1 MSVRRRRRHEEP
13 EEHEN
18 EERWMASYMDMV
30 TVLMCMFI
38 VLFAMST
45 VDAKKFEQLKDSL
58 ATGFGQV
65 KSQKVDTAKG
75 VVVPPK
81 HVDESGKSTDFALA
95 QQEVQSLQHLKDLI
109 EAALTRDGLQD
120 AVELKI
126 DSRGLTIGLVG
137 NSTFF
142 DSNRAELSPRAVLV
156 LNDIGPVLAPESYAV
171 SVEGHADLRQ
181 PGAPYPTNWELS
193 AGRATSVLR
202 HLVEVNGF
210 PQSRIAAVS
219 FGSARPV
226 DGHTSTTDSDLAL
239 NRRVDV
245 VVLSAQPEDVRSL
258 IPQALNAPGA
268 VPGAAPVPAAPS
280 AAG

>member
-1 MSVRRRRRHEEP
+1 MAARRRRRAEEP

-65 KSQKVDTAKG
+65 KTQKIDTAKG

-95 QQEVQSLQHLKDLI
+95 QQEAQDLQRLKDRI
-109 EAALTRDGLQD
+109 QAALTHDGLQD

-126 DSRGLTIGLVG
+126 DERGLTIGLVG

-142 DSNRAELSPRAVLV
+142 DSNRAELSPRAVAV
-156 LNDIGPVLAPESYAV
+156 LDDIGPILAPAPYGV

-210 PQSRIAAVS
+210 PQGRIAAVS

-226 DGHTSTTDSDLAL
+226 DGYTGTTDVDLAQ

-245 VVLSAQPEDVRSL
+245 VVLSAQSEDVRRL
-258 IPQALNAPGA
+258 IPQALSTTA
-268 VPGAAPVPAAPS
+268 PAA

>member
-1 MSVRRRRRHEEP
+1 MSVRRRKKHEEP

-65 KSQKVDTAKG
+65 KTQKIDTAKG

-95 QQEVQSLQHLKDLI
+95 QQEAQDLQRLKDRI
-109 EAALTRDGLQD
+109 QAALTHDGLQD

-126 DSRGLTIGLVG
+126 DERGLTIGLVG

-142 DSNRAELSPRAVLV
+142 DSNRAELSPRAVAV
-156 LNDIGPVLAPESYAV
+156 LDDIGPILAPAPYGV

-210 PQSRIAAVS
+210 PQGRIAAVS

-226 DGHTSTTDSDLAL
+226 DGYTGTTDVDLAQ

-245 VVLSAQPEDVRSL
+245 VVLSAQSEDVRRL
-258 IPQALNAPGA
+258 IPQALPTTA
-268 VPGAAPVPAAPS
+268 PAA

>member
-1 MSVRRRRRHEEP
+1 MSARRRKRHEEP

-65 KSQKVDTAKG
+65 KTQKVDTASG

-95 QQEVQSLQHLKDLI
+95 QQEAQNLQHLKDLI
-109 EAALTRDGLQD
+109 QAALTRDGLQD

-126 DSRGLTIGLVG
+126 DERGLTIGLVG

-142 DSNRAELSPRAVLV
+142 DSNRAELSPRAVSV
-156 LNDIGPVLAPESYAV
+156 LNDIGPVLAPEAYEV

-210 PQSRIAAVS
+210 PQERIAAVS

-226 DGHTSTTDSDLAL
+226 AGHTGTTDSDLAQ

-245 VVLSAQPEDVRSL
+245 VVLSSQPDAIRKL
-258 IPQALNAPGA
+258 IPQALQSPAPTTA
-268 VPGAAPVPAAPS
+268 PAAS
-280 AAG
+280 R

>member
-1 MSVRRRRRHEEP
+1 MAARRRKHEPE

-45 VDAKKFEQLKDSL
+45 VDAKKFEQLKNSL

-65 KSQKVDTAKG
+65 ESQKVDTASG
-75 VVVPPK
+75 VVVPPA
-81 HVDESGKSTDFALA
+81 HVKEEGKTTDFALA
-95 QQEVQSLQHLKDLI
+95 QQEAQNLKRLKDQI
-109 EAALTRDGLQD
+109 QAALTRDGLQD
-120 AVELKI
+120 AVQLRI
-126 DSRGLTIGLVG
+126 DERGLTIGLVG

-142 DSNRAELSPRAVLV
+142 DSNKADLTPAAVAV
-156 LNDIGPVLAPESYAV
+156 LNDIGPVLAPTPYQV

-202 HLVEVNGF
+202 HLVEANGF
-210 PQSRIAAVS
+210 PQQRIAAVS
-219 FGSARPV
+219 YGSARPIA
-226 DGHTSTTDSDLAL
+226 GATGTSDADFAQ

-245 VVLSAQPEDVRSL
+245 VVISAQSEDVRKL
-258 IPQALNAPGA
+258 IPQALNAPT
-268 VPGAAPVPAAPS
+268 APATSAPS
-280 AAG
+280 ADGGH

>member
-1 MSVRRRRRHEEP
+1 MSARRRKKHEEP

-65 KSQKVDTAKG
+65 KTQKVDTAKG

-81 HVDESGKSTDFALA
+81 HVDESGKSTEFALA
-95 QQEVQSLQHLKDLI
+95 QQEAQNLEHLKDQI
-109 EAALTRDGLQD
+109 QAALTRDGLQD

-142 DSNRAELSPRAVLV
+142 DSNRAELSARALAV
-156 LNDIGPVLAPESYAV
+156 LNDIGPVLAPASYDV

-210 PQSRIAAVS
+210 PQNRIAAVS

-226 DGHTSTTDSDLAL
+226 DGFTGTTDNDLAQ

-245 VVLSAQPEDVRSL
+245 VVLSAQPDDIRKL
-258 IPQALNAPGA
+258 IPQALQAPE
-268 VPGAAPVPAAPS
+268 PGTAPAS
-280 AAG
+280 AAEKG

>member
-1 MSVRRRRRHEEP
+1 MSARRRKKHEEP

-45 VDAKKFEQLKDSL
+45 VDAKKFEALKDSL

-65 KSQKVDTAKG
+65 KTQKVDTAKG

-95 QQEVQSLQHLKDLI
+95 QQEAQNLQHLKDQI
-109 EAALTRDGLQD
+109 QAALTRDGLQD

-126 DSRGLTIGLVG
+126 DARGLTIGLVG

-142 DSNRAELSPRAVLV
+142 DSNRAELSARAIGV
-156 LNDIGPVLAPESYAV
+156 LNDIGPVLAPASYDV

-202 HLVEVNGF
+202 HLVETNGF
-210 PQSRIAAVS
+210 PQNRIAAVS
-219 FGSARPV
+219 YGSARPV
-226 DGHTSTTDSDLAL
+226 DGFTGTTDNDLAQ

-245 VVLSAQPEDVRSL
+245 VVLSAQADEVRKL
-258 IPQALNAPGA
+258 IPQALQSPSPTTA
-268 VPGAAPVPAAPS
+268 PAA
-280 AAG
+280 AGKG

>member
-1 MSVRRRRRHEEP
+1 MSARRRRKHEEP

-45 VDAKKFEQLKDSL
+45 VDQKKFEELKNSL

-65 KSQKVDTAKG
+65 KTQKVDTASG
-75 VVVPPK
+75 VVVPPAQ
-81 HVDESGKSTDFALA
+81 VDQKGETTDLQLA
-95 QQEVQSLQHLKDLI
+95 QQEAQNLERIRDAIQ
-109 EAALTRDGLQD
+109 AALTRDGVQD
-120 AVELKI
+120 AVQMKI
-126 DSRGLTIGLVG
+126 DERGLTIGLVG
-137 NSTFF
+137 SSTFF
-142 DSNRAELSPRAVLV
+142 DSNHAELSATAVRV
-156 LNDIGPVLAPESYAV
+156 LDDIGPVIAPEAYQV

-202 HLVEVNGF
+202 HLVEADAF
-210 PQSRIAAVS
+210 PAERISAVS
-219 FGSARPV
+219 FGSARPLATAT
-226 DGHTSTTDSDLAL
+226 GTTDGDLAQ

-245 VVLSAQPEDVRSL
+245 VVLSSQPERIRAL
-258 IPQALNAPGA
+258 LPQALQAGTAPAG
-268 VPGAAPVPAAPS
+268 S
-280 AAG
+280 ATGG

>member
-1 MSVRRRRRHEEP
+1 MSVRRRKRHEEP

-45 VDAKKFEQLKDSL
+45 VDAKKFEALKNSL

-65 KSQKVDTAKG
+65 KTQKVDTASG
-75 VVVPPK
+75 VVVPPA
-81 HVDESGKSTDFALA
+81 HVNESGKTTDFALA
-95 QQEVQSLQHLKDLI
+95 QREAQDLKALKDRI
-109 EAALTRDGLQD
+109 QAALTRDGLQD
-120 AVELKI
+120 AVQLKI
-126 DSRGLTIGLVG
+126 DERGLTIGLVG

-142 DSNRAELSPRAVLV
+142 DSNRAELSGTAVAV
-156 LNDIGPVLAPESYAV
+156 LNDIGPVISGVANQV

-210 PQSRIAAVS
+210 PQERIVALS
-219 FGSARPV
+219 YGSARPV
-226 DGHTSTTDSDLAL
+226 AGHTGTSDGDLAQ

-245 VVLSAQPEDVRSL
+245 VVLSGQPDAVRAL
-258 IPQALNAPGA
+258 IPQALTAETT
-268 VPGAAPVPAAPS
+268 PAS
-280 AAG
+280 AG

>member
-1 MSVRRRRRHEEP
+1 MSARRRKRHEEP

-45 VDAKKFEQLKDSL
+45 VDAKKFEALKDSL

-65 KSQKVDTAKG
+65 KTQKVDTAKG
-75 VVVPPK
+75 VIVPPK

-95 QQEVQSLQHLKDLI
+95 QQEAQNLQHLKDQI
-109 EAALTRDGLQD
+109 QAALTHDGLQD
-120 AVELKI
+120 AVEMKI

-142 DSNRAELSPRAVLV
+142 DSNRAELSDRAIGV
-156 LNDIGPVLAPESYAV
+156 LNDIGPVLAPASYDV

-210 PQSRIAAVS
+210 PQNRIAAVS

-226 DGHTSTTDSDLAL
+226 DGYTGTSANDFAQ

-245 VVLSAQPEDVRSL
+245 VVLSAQADAIRKL
-258 IPQALNAPGA
+258 IPQALQSTAPEPTTA
-268 VPGAAPVPAAPS
+268 PAA
-280 AAG
+280 AG

>member
-1 MSVRRRRRHEEP
+1 MSARRRKRHEEP

-65 KSQKVDTAKG
+65 KTQKVDTASG

-81 HVDESGKSTDFALA
+81 HVDESGKSTEFALA
-95 QQEVQSLQHLKDLI
+95 QQEVQNLQHLRDQI
-109 EAALTRDGLQD
+109 QAALTRDGLQD
-120 AVELKI
+120 AVQLKI
-126 DSRGLTIGLVG
+126 DERGLTIGLVG

-142 DSNRAELSPRAVLV
+142 DSNRAELSARAVSV
-156 LNDIGPVLAPESYAV
+156 LNDIGPVLAPASYGV

-210 PQSRIAAVS
+210 PQGRIAAVS

-226 DGHTSTTDSDLAL
+226 DGFTGTTDNDLAQ

-245 VVLSAQPEDVRSL
+245 VVLSAQPEAVRKL
-258 IPQALNAPGA
+258 IPQASETPPASTAAVGA
-268 VPGAAPVPAAPS
+268 G
-280 AAG
+280 

>member
-1 MSVRRRRRHEEP
+1 
-13 EEHEN
+13 
-18 EERWMASYMDMV
+18 MASYMDMV

-65 KSQKVDTAKG
+65 KTQKVDTASG

-81 HVDESGKSTDFALA
+81 HVDESGKSTEFALA
-95 QQEVQSLQHLKDLI
+95 QQEVQNMQHLKDQI
-109 EAALTRDGLQD
+109 QAALTRDGLQD
-120 AVELKI
+120 AVQLKI
-126 DSRGLTIGLVG
+126 DERGLTIGLVG

-142 DSNRAELSPRAVLV
+142 DSNRAELSARAVAV
-156 LNDIGPVLAPESYAV
+156 LNDIGPVLAPASYGV

-210 PQSRIAAVS
+210 PQGRIAAVS

-226 DGHTSTTDSDLAL
+226 DGFTGTTDNDLAQ

-245 VVLSAQPEDVRSL
+245 VVLSAQPEEVRKL
-258 IPQALNAPGA
+258 IPQAAETPPASTAAVGA
-268 VPGAAPVPAAPS
+268 G
-280 AAG
+280 

>member
-1 MSVRRRRRHEEP
+1 MAARRRKKHEEP

-65 KSQKVDTAKG
+65 KTQKVDTAKG

-95 QQEVQSLQHLKDLI
+95 QQEAQNLKHLKDQI
-109 EAALTRDGLQD
+109 QAALTRDGLQD

-142 DSNRAELSPRAVLV
+142 DSNRAELSARALAV
-156 LNDIGPVLAPESYAV
+156 LNDIGPVLAPASYDV

-210 PQSRIAAVS
+210 PQNRIAAVS

-226 DGHTSTTDSDLAL
+226 DGFTGTTDNDLAQ

-245 VVLSAQPEDVRSL
+245 VVLSAQPDTIRKL
-258 IPQALNAPGA
+258 IPQALQSPEPGTAPA
-268 VPGAAPVPAAPS
+268 S
-280 AAG
+280 AAGNG

>member
-1 MSVRRRRRHEEP
+1 MSARRRKKHEEP

-65 KSQKVDTAKG
+65 KTQKVDTAKG

-81 HVDESGKSTDFALA
+81 HVDESGKSTEFALA
-95 QQEVQSLQHLKDLI
+95 QQEAQNLKHLKDQI
-109 EAALTRDGLQD
+109 QAALTRDGLQD

-142 DSNRAELSPRAVLV
+142 DSNRAELSARAVAV
-156 LNDIGPVLAPESYAV
+156 LNDIGPVLAPASYDV

-202 HLVEVNGF
+202 HLVEANGF
-210 PQSRIAAVS
+210 PQNRIAAVS

-226 DGHTSTTDSDLAL
+226 DGFTGTTDNDFAQ

-245 VVLSAQPEDVRSL
+245 VVLSAQADDVRKL
-258 IPQALNAPGA
+258 IPQALQSPEPGTAPA
-268 VPGAAPVPAAPS
+268 S
-280 AAG
+280 AAGNG

>member
-1 MSVRRRRRHEEP
+1 VSARRRRTHEEP

-45 VDAKKFEQLKDSL
+45 VDQKKFEELKNSL

-65 KSQKVDTAKG
+65 KTQKVDTASG
-75 VVVPPK
+75 VVVPPAQ
-81 HVDESGKSTDFALA
+81 VDQKGEPTELELA
-95 QQEVQSLQHLKDLI
+95 KQEAQNLQRIRDAI
-109 EAALTRDGLQD
+109 QAALTRDGLQE
-120 AVELKI
+120 AVQMKI
-126 DSRGLTIGLVG
+126 DARGLTIGLIG
-137 NSTFF
+137 SSTFF
-142 DSNRAELSPRAVLV
+142 DSNHAELSATAVRV
-156 LNDIGPVLAPESYAV
+156 LDDIGSVISPEPYQV

-202 HLVEVNGF
+202 HLVEADGF
-210 PQSRIAAVS
+210 PSERIAAVS
-219 FGSARPV
+219 FGSARPLENAT
-226 DGHTSTTDSDLAL
+226 GTTAQDLAV

-245 VVLSAQPEDVRSL
+245 VVLSSQPESVRKL
-258 IPQALNAPGA
+258 LPQAVQPGTAP
-268 VPGAAPVPAAPS
+268 
-280 AAG
+280 AGSTTG

>member
-1 MSVRRRRRHEEP
+1 VSARRRRRHEPE

-45 VDAKKFEQLKDSL
+45 VDQKKFEQLKDSL

-65 KSQKVDTAKG
+65 KTQKIDTASG

-81 HVDESGKSTDFALA
+81 QVDHTGKSTDLTLA
-95 QQEVQSLQHLKDLI
+95 QKEAENLK
-109 EAALTRDGLQD
+109 ALRDRILSALGKDGLQD
-120 AVELKI
+120 AVTMKI
-126 DSRGLTIGLVG
+126 DERGLTIGLVG
-137 NSTFF
+137 NETFF
-142 DSNRAELSPRAVLV
+142 ASNRAELSVAATKVLS
-156 LNDIGPVLAPESYAV
+156 DIGPILAPTTYQV

-202 HLVEVNGF
+202 HLVEVDSF
-210 PQSRIAAVS
+210 PQERIAAVS
-219 FGSARPV
+219 YGSARPLASAT
-226 DGHTSTTDSDLAL
+226 GTSDTDLAA

-245 VVLSAQPEDVRSL
+245 VVLSDQPDEVRKL
-258 IPQALNAPGA
+258 IPQALTQ
-268 VPGAAPVPAAPS
+268 PAA
-280 AAG
+280 AG

>member
-1 MSVRRRRRHEEP
+1 MSARRRKKHEEP

-65 KSQKVDTAKG
+65 KTQKVDTASG

-81 HVDESGKSTDFALA
+81 HVDESGKSTEFALA
-95 QQEVQSLQHLKDLI
+95 QQEVQNLQHLKDLI
-109 EAALTRDGLQD
+109 QAALTRDGLQD

-126 DSRGLTIGLVG
+126 DQRGLTIGLVG

-142 DSNRAELSPRAVLV
+142 DSNRAELSARAVAV
-156 LNDIGPVLAPESYAV
+156 LNDIGPVLAPASYAV

-210 PQSRIAAVS
+210 PQGRIAAVS
-219 FGSARPV
+219 YGSARPV
-226 DGHTSTTDSDLAL
+226 DGFTGTTDSDLAQ

-245 VVLSAQPEDVRSL
+245 VVLSARAEDIRKL
-258 IPQALNAPGA
+258 IPQAAATPPAVGA
-268 VPGAAPVPAAPS
+268 VGA
-280 AAG
+280 G

>member
-1 MSVRRRRRHEEP
+1 MAAARRRKHEPE

-65 KSQKVDTAKG
+65 KTQKIDTATG
-75 VVVPPK
+75 VVVPPAQ
-81 HVDESGKSTDFALA
+81 VDEKGKTTDFALA
-95 QQEVQSLQHLKDLI
+95 QQEAQNLEKLKEQI
-109 EAALTRDGLQD
+109 QRALTRDGLQN
-120 AVELKI
+120 AVQMRI
-126 DSRGLTIGLVG
+126 DERGLTIGLVG
-137 NSTFF
+137 SSTFF
-142 DSNRAELSPRAVLV
+142 ASNRAELSATATRVLD
-156 LNDIGPVLAPESYAV
+156 DIGPALAPTPYQV

-202 HLVEVNGF
+202 HLVETNGF
-210 PQSRIAAVS
+210 PQARIAAVS
-219 FGSARPV
+219 YGSARPLANAT
-226 DGHTSTTDSDLAL
+226 GMTAADLAA

-245 VVLSAQPEDVRSL
+245 VVLSNQPERIREL
-258 IPQALNAPGA
+258 IPEALGNGTA
-268 VPGAAPVPAAPS
+268 GAATVP
-280 AAG
+280 

>member
-1 MSVRRRRRHEEP
+1 MSARRRRKHEPE

-45 VDAKKFEQLKDSL
+45 VDQKKFAELKDSL

-65 KSQKVDTAKG
+65 KSQKIDTATG
-75 VVVPPK
+75 VIVPPSQ
-81 HVDESGKSTDFALA
+81 VDDKGKNTDLALA
-95 QQEVQSLQHLKDLI
+95 QQEAQNLKDLKDRI
-109 EAALTRDGLQD
+109 LAALTKDGLQD
-120 AVELKI
+120 AVQLRI
-126 DSRGLTIGLVG
+126 DARGLTIGLVG
-137 NSTFF
+137 NETFF
-142 DSNRAELSPRAVLV
+142 ASNRAELSVQATQV
-156 LNDIGPVLAPESYAV
+156 LNDIGPVLAPTPYQV

-202 HLVEVNGF
+202 HLVETDGF
-210 PQSRIAAVS
+210 PQERIVALS
-219 FGSARPV
+219 YGSARPLASAT
-226 DGHTSTTDSDLAL
+226 GTTDADLAL

-245 VVLSAQPEDVRSL
+245 VVLSNQEDAIRKL
-258 IPQALNAPGA
+258 IPQVLGSTTTASG
-268 VPGAAPVPAAPS
+268 
-280 AAG
+280 

>member
-1 MSVRRRRRHEEP
+1 MSARRRRRHEPE

-45 VDAKKFEQLKDSL
+45 VDQKKFAELKDSL

-65 KSQKVDTAKG
+65 KSQKIDTATG
-75 VVVPPK
+75 VIVPPAQ
-81 HVDESGKSTDFALA
+81 VDDKGKNTDLALA
-95 QQEVQSLQHLKDLI
+95 QQEAANLKALRDRILN
-109 EAALTRDGLQD
+109 ALTRDGLAHD
-120 AVELKI
+120 VTMKI
-126 DSRGLTIGLVG
+126 DARGLTIGLVG
-137 NSTFF
+137 NETFF
-142 DSNRAELSPRAVLV
+142 ASNRAELSTQAMQV
-156 LNDIGPVLAPESYAV
+156 LNDIGPVIAPAPYQV
-171 SVEGHADLRQ
+171 TIEGHADFRQ

-210 PQSRIAAVS
+210 PQGRIAAIS
-219 FGSARPV
+219 YGSARPLSNAT
-226 DGHTSTTDSDLAL
+226 GTSDSDLAA

-245 VVLSAQPEDVRSL
+245 VVLSNQPDRVRAL
-258 IPQALNAPGA
+258 IPQALNARVVGA
-268 VPGAAPVPAAPS
+268 G
-280 AAG
+280 

>member
-1 MSVRRRRRHEEP
+1 MSARRRKKHEEP

-65 KSQKVDTAKG
+65 KTQKIDTASG

-81 HVDESGKSTDFALA
+81 HVDEAGKATDFSLA
-95 QQEVQSLQHLKDLI
+95 QQEAQNLQHLKDQI
-109 EAALTRDGLQD
+109 QAALTRDGLQD
-120 AVELKI
+120 SVELKI
-126 DSRGLTIGLVG
+126 DERGLTIGLVG

-142 DSNRAELSPRAVLV
+142 DSNRAELSARAVAV
-156 LNDIGPVLAPESYAV
+156 LNDIGPVLAPAQYDV

-202 HLVEVNGF
+202 HLVEANGF
-210 PQSRIAAVS
+210 PQDRIAAVS

-226 DGHTSTTDSDLAL
+226 EGHTGTTDADLAQ

-245 VVLSAQPEDVRSL
+245 VVLSAQPDQIRKL
-258 IPQALNAPGA
+258 IPQALQSPPPAESA
-268 VPGAAPVPAAPS
+268 PAA
-280 AAG
+280 AG

>member
-1 MSVRRRRRHEEP
+1 MAARRRKKHEEP

-65 KSQKVDTAKG
+65 KTQKVDTAKG

-81 HVDESGKSTDFALA
+81 HVDESGKSTEFALA
-95 QQEVQSLQHLKDLI
+95 QQEAQNLKHLKDQI
-109 EAALTRDGLQD
+109 QAALTRDGLQD

-142 DSNRAELSPRAVLV
+142 DSNRAELSARALAV
-156 LNDIGPVLAPESYAV
+156 LNDIGPVLAPASYDV

-210 PQSRIAAVS
+210 PQNRIAAVS

-226 DGHTSTTDSDLAL
+226 DGFTGTTDNDLAQ

-245 VVLSAQPEDVRSL
+245 VVLSAQADAIRKL
-258 IPQALNAPGA
+258 IPQALQSPEPGTAPA
-268 VPGAAPVPAAPS
+268 S
-280 AAG
+280 AERG